1 MFDIAIIGA
10 GPAGLSAAL
19 TGRIRNKE
27 IALFEYGTFSE
38 KLQKAAKVDN
48 YLGLEKIDGK
58 SLMEKFSNHAL
69 SVNPTLIREKVNT
82 IFPDDDFF
90 TILTPFNTYE
100 AKSIIIA
107 TGTMD
112 TFIFKGEK
120 ELLGRGVSYCAT
132 CDGRMF
138 EGKNTAV
145 VSYTIEGEKE
155 ASFLAQICKKVYY
168 LPQYKGDFSK
178 MRPPLEI
185 LPEKIRAIEGETKV
199 EKLLTDKQEIPVD
212 GIFILRK
219 SDPVES
225 LLAGIELDGEVV
237 KVNRDMSTSIKG
249 VFAAGDATG
258 KPYQIAKAVGEGLTA
273 VLSAINYLD
282 SKE

>member
-27 IALFEYGTFSE
+27 IALFERGLFSE

-58 SLMEKFSNHAL
+58 TLIENFSNHAL
-69 SVNPTLIREKVNT
+69 SLNPTLIKEKVNT

-100 AKSIIIA
+100 AKALIIT

-112 TFIFKGEK
+112 TFILKGEK
-120 ELLGRGVSYCAT
+120 ELLGKGVSYCAT
-132 CDGRMF
+132 CDGRIF
-138 EGKNTAV
+138 EGKNVAV
-145 VSYTIEGEKE
+145 ISYTAEGEKE
-155 ASFLAQICKKVYY
+155 ADFLAQICKKVYY

-178 MRPPLEI
+178 MQPSLKI
-185 LPEKIRAIEGETKV
+185 ISEKIKSIQGETHV
-199 EKLLTDKQEIPVD
+199 EKLLTDKQELTVD

-219 SDPVES
+219 SDPVENIIP
-225 LLAGIELDGEVV
+225 GIELDGVSV
-237 KVNRDMSTSIKG
+237 KVNKDMSTNIKG

-258 KPYQIAKAVGEGLTA
+258 KPYQIAKAVGEGLVA
-273 VLSAINYLD
+273 VLSAIDYLD
-282 SKE
+282 SKK